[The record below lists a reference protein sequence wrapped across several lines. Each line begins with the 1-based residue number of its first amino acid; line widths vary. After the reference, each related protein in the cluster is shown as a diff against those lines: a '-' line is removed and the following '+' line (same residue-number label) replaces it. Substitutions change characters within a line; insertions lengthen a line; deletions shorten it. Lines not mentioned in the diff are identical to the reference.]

1 MSSKRKLDNQHD
13 KDEEIVVEHKKK
25 KKKYVQFI
33 EEYDEEVSI
42 SQEIADFDIPVSF
55 RNGSYLFNITH
66 ERVNISFTTERDSL
80 LLHKWILH
88 SELKLQNNFSVISVS
103 CNVAVRKAFVKN

>member
-1 MSSKRKLDNQHD
+1 MQPLISFETAYIISQKKIVWGNSCTSNDYLEIVNYIFQKKFQKKDIKLKVITMSSKRKQGSQHD
-13 KDEEIVVEHKKK
+13 DDEELAVEHKKK

-55 RNGSYLFNITH
+55 
-66 ERVNISFTTERDSL
+66 
-80 LLHKWILH
+80 
-88 SELKLQNNFSVISVS
+88 LK
-103 CNVAVRKAFVKN
+103 

>member
-1 MSSKRKLDNQHD
+1 MSSKRKLGSQHD
-13 KDEEIVVEHKKK
+13 DDEELAVEHKKK

-55 RNGSYLFNITH
+55 
-66 ERVNISFTTERDSL
+66 
-80 LLHKWILH
+80 
-88 SELKLQNNFSVISVS
+88 LK
-103 CNVAVRKAFVKN
+103 